1 MSRSLSRRR
10 AGGFTLI
17 ELMIGLLLG
26 VLVIAAAAGIF
37 LTNSRTREATDSL
50 SRVQEG
56 ARVAFELIARD
67 LRQAGS
73 HSCGSFEMPVGN
85 SLRNRDVGFA
95 IAPQWWSTW
104 GGGLRGYADGEA
116 FSGSAGDPP
125 TSGAVTARADG
136 AAIEIKYAS
145 ARDFDSAAQ
154 TGNPAQFTLN
164 APAATHGLVDGG
176 LVMICSS
183 IGPLGANP
191 GQQDGPYAT
200 IAQAAVAGSVVSYIG
215 GTGVPGN
222 CAPTPRFNST
232 ACNATSGAAYVFP
245 IGSRVARYNAV
256 RWYVGN
262 NDRGGR
268 SLFRQTIT
276 AGNSP
281 AAVREEMI
289 EGVTNLEF
297 DYFQDGG
304 TAFVAAGGVTN
315 WAAVNAVRVTVQL
328 QTGQGGVNAEGQ
340 RVSTDGDTLDRR
352 FTNVVAIRSRLP

>member
-85 SLRNRDVGFA
+85 SLRNREAATGGTS
-95 IAPQWWSTW
+95 PQWWSTW
-104 GGGLRGYADGEA
+104 GGGLQGYGIAEA
-116 FSGSAGDPP
+116 TPGLP
-125 TSGAVTARADG
+125 TSGAATARVAG
-136 AAIEIKYAS
+136 TAAIDIKYAS

-154 TGNPAQFTLN
+154 TGSPAQFTLN

-215 GTGVPGN
+215 ATGVPGN

-232 ACNATSGAAYVFP
+232 LCNAVSGAAYVFP

-262 NDRGGR
+262 NDRGGS

-276 AGNSP
+276 AGNTP
-281 AAVREEMI
+281 TAVREEMI
-289 EGVTNLEF
+289 EGVTDLRLA
-297 DYFQDGG
+297 YFQDGG
-304 TAFVAAGGVTN
+304 TAYVGAGAVTN
-315 WAAVNAVRVTVQL
+315 WAAVNAVRVTIGL
-328 QTGQGGVNAEGQ
+328 QTGQGGANAEGQ
-340 RVSTDGDTLDRR
+340 RVSTDGDELRR
-352 FTNVVAIRSRLP
+352 QFTNVVAIRSRLP

>member
-85 SLRNRDVGFA
+85 SLINREAV
-95 IAPQWWSTW
+95 WWSTW
-104 GGGLRGYADGEA
+104 GGGLRGYGVGQPFDGPL
-116 FSGSAGDPP
+116 GDPP
-125 TSGAVTARADG
+125 TSAAVTARATG
-136 AAIEIKYAS
+136 TAAIEIKYAS

-154 TGNPAQFTLN
+154 TSSPAQFTLN

-200 IAQAAVAGSVVSYIG
+200 IARVAVAGPVVSYISA
-215 GTGVPGN
+215 GN

-232 ACNATSGAAYVFP
+232 ACTAVSGAPYVFP

-276 AGNSP
+276 AGP
-281 AAVREEMI
+281 TTVVREEMI
-289 EGVTNLEF
+289 EGVTNLLFE
-297 DYFQDGG
+297 YFQDGG
-304 TAFVAAGGVTN
+304 TGYVAAGAVTN

-328 QTGQGGVNAEGQ
+328 QTGQGGFNAEGQ

-352 FTNVVAIRSRLP
+352 FTNVVALRSRLP